1 MTTDEVAE
9 RLGISTDRVRHYVK
23 KGRLPMLRPGYA
35 YRYRPADVEAFARIP
50 RKTGV
55 SIGPERG
62 GAPKENFNAL
72 GKATG
77 LTRNGKRL
85 HTIRR
90 HLPPKSRRIFDVAII
105 AAVRSTG
112 GNTPHQRYIKRIRAI
127 VRVCLATEKAWRAP
141 AVTRA
146 EQHRNLV
153 VALKQWLEL
162 VGVTPDGEPVFDGLR
177 LSK

>member
-9 RLGISTDRVRHYVK
+9 RLGISTVRVRHYVN
-23 KGRLPMLRPGYA
+23 KGRLPVLRPGYA

-55 SIGPERG
+55 SIGPEGG
-62 GAPKENFNAL
+62 GAPRDNFNAL
-72 GKATG
+72 GGKVTG
-77 LTRNGKRL
+77 LTRQGKRL

-112 GNTPHQRYIKRIRAI
+112 GDTPHQRYIKRIRAI

-146 EQHRNLV
+146 EQHLNLV
-153 VALKQWLEL
+153 IALKQWLEL
-162 VGVTPDGEPVFDGLR
+162 VGVDEHGGPVFD
-177 LSK
+177 LSE